1 MHRIA
6 VLTEQEARGAQME
19 EQIAR
24 FCKEKGRFSRIE
36 PYRNQE
42 SFFNAV
48 LTASFSHAVIA
59 LPGVAGLNA
68 VEHLRALCPACRI
81 IWCSDL
87 DFSLHAFRLRVDYF
101 LLEPVTKEAFQQG
114 LCAWLNEKNLVAQL
128 RPNYAET
135 NKEDYL

>member
-6 VLTEQEARGAQME
+6 VLTEQETRGAQME

-24 FCKEKGRFSRIE
+24 FCKEKGRFPRIE
-36 PYRNQE
+36 PYQHQE
-42 SFFNAV
+42 SFFSAV
-48 LTASFSHAVIA
+48 LTAAFSHAVIA

-101 LLEPVTKEAFQQG
+101 LLEPVTEEGFRQG
-114 LCAWLNEKNLVAQL
+114 LLAWLEGRASTAPFSFDSNNH
-128 RPNYAET
+128 
-135 NKEDYL
+135 